1 MSYYHINK
9 GKATRT
15 LRFWRFRPPETG
27 AARPAHRR
35 RERICHR
42 SDTIF
47 VALHKNKE
55 KFSARTTKMCLTLG
69 TCPAILTERL
79 CESRA
84 YYARKREIARV
95 SEVTFVEYVRCR
107 KHIRH
112 AIGRLK
118 PVFVHAYIAC
128 TGFDRPSGRFCFS
141 VTA

>member
-1 MSYYHINK
+1 M
-9 GKATRT
+9 T
-15 LRFWRFRPPETG
+15 ETDFADSLNGERCALSARWDVG
-27 AARPAHRR
+27 AAGQRR
-35 RERICHR
+35 YENEI
-42 SDTIF
+42 IF
-47 VALHKNKE
+47 VALHKLIE
-55 KFSARTTKMCLTLG
+55 KFSAKKTKFFLTYVVRT
-69 TCPAILTERL
+69 AILTERL
-79 CESRA
+79 TREGA